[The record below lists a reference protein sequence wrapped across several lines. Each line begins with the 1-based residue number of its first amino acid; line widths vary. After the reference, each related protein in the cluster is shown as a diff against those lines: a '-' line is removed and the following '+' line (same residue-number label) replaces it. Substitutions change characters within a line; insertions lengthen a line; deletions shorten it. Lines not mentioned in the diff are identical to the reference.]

1 MKKIFLVIIFS
12 YCFSAAYAQWSSFY
26 TTQKAYY
33 QIKESYSYPADTTFH
48 QFHYDT
54 IIDYGNF
61 QVMHSNYTNLD
72 FNGCYPV
79 VNQNLGSNIYSKYYI
94 RPDSILLKNDTTY
107 FIYQFY
113 QGQADSILFL
123 KQSQPNDTWLTSINN
138 SSNYNTLQFTCD
150 SVGFGNVL
158 LNINDSLKYFSVKA
172 FQSSAPVTSVYD
184 NLTIILSKNYGFKQ
198 LITFSDYNQQEFNLV
213 GLDSANIKT
222 GFSYPDF
229 SGYFH
234 LAVGDVIIWKE
245 HSPIAGP
252 LHMGYTKYHKDSVTN
267 ALITPDSVIYNFDR
281 VTTGGGNTSSYISKF
296 YRENLRGLE
305 MSSSVYVLKTS
316 LTAEN
321 FVEVYTGGNFYNDL
335 YETSGAY
342 VTDDTIINRLYSFVG
357 HYLFDTSNCS
367 IGYVTDNG
375 YDYEYNTYYGLN
387 SFKYYSF
394 YDVYFTI
401 ESSLI
406 DGVQIGDDWAT
417 ILASVDENDVEK
429 LIQIYPN
436 PSNDGNIT
444 IKHKNINSITV
455 YSMDGKRILT
465 KQLQNNNSQTNLVLP
480 KGIYF
485 IHIEGNNSK
494 RSVAKVV
501 VTG

>member
-1 MKKIFLVIIFS
+1 MRIILAICILFCS
-12 YCFSAAYAQWSSFY
+12 ELAYSQWSSFY
-26 TTQKAYY
+26 TSQKAYY

-54 IIDYGNF
+54 IIDYGSF
-61 QVMHSNYTNLD
+61 KVMHSNYTNRD
-72 FNGCYPV
+72 FNGCYDV
-79 VNQNLGSNIYSKYYI
+79 VNHNIGNSIYSKYYI

-107 FIYQFY
+107 FIYQLY

-123 KQSQPNDTWLTSINN
+123 TESQPNDTWIASISN
-138 SSNYNTLQFTCD
+138 SANYNRLEFTCD
-150 SVGFGNVL
+150 SVGVGNVL
-158 LNINDSLKYFSVKA
+158 LNINDSLKFFSVKA
-172 FQSSAPVTSVYD
+172 FQNSAPVTSVYD
-184 NLTIILSKNYGFKQ
+184 SLTIILSKNHGFKQ
-198 LITFSDYNQQEFNLV
+198 LIAFRDYNQQAFNLV
-213 GLDSANIKT
+213 GLDSTNIKT

-229 SGYFH
+229 STYFH
-234 LAVGDVIIWKE
+234 LSVGDVIIWKE

-267 ALITPDSVIYNFDR
+267 SLITPDSVIYNFDR
-281 VTTGGGNTSSYISKF
+281 VTTGGGNTSSFTSKF

-305 MSSSVYVLKTS
+305 MSSSVYVLETS

-321 FVEVYTGGNFYNDL
+321 FVGVYSVGNYYKDL

-342 VTDDTIINRLYSFVG
+342 VTDDTIINRKYSFVG
-357 HYLFDTSNCS
+357 HLFDISNCS
-367 IGYVTDNG
+367 MGYVTDNG

-387 SFKYYSF
+387 SFKHYSF

-417 ILASVDENDVEK
+417 IIASVDENDIDK

-444 IKHKNINSITV
+444 ILHEEIINSIAV
-455 YSMDGKRILT
+455 YSIDGKLILT
-465 KQLQNNNSQTNLVLP
+465 KQVNNNDFQTNLVLP
-480 KGIYF
+480 KGVYF
-485 IHIEGNNSK
+485 IHIEKNNSTL
-494 RSVAKVV
+494 RVAKVV

>member
-1 MKKIFLVIIFS
+1 MKKIILIILFF
-12 YCFSAAYAQWSSFY
+12 YCFNTVYAQWSSFY
-26 TTQKAYY
+26 TSQKAYY

-54 IIDYGNF
+54 IIDYGSF
-61 QVMHSNYTNLD
+61 KVMHSNYTNPD
-72 FNGCYPV
+72 FNGCYDV
-79 VNQNLGSNIYSKYYI
+79 VNHNIGNSIYSKYYI

-107 FIYQFY
+107 FIYQLY

-123 KQSQPNDTWLTSINN
+123 TESQPNDTWVTSINN
-138 SSNYNTLQFTCD
+138 SANYNTLQFTCD
-150 SVGFGNVL
+150 SIRLGNVL

-172 FQSSAPVTSVYD
+172 FQNSVPVTSVYD
-184 NLTIILSKNYGFKQ
+184 NLVIILSKNYGFKQ
-198 LITFSDYNQQEFNLV
+198 LIAFRDFNQQEFNLV
-213 GLDSANIKT
+213 GIDSANTIT

-229 SGYFH
+229 SEYFH
-234 LAVGDVIIWKE
+234 LSVGDVIIWKE

-252 LHMGYTKYHKDSVTN
+252 SHMGYTKYHKDSVTN
-267 ALITPDSVIYNFDR
+267 SLITPDSVIYNFNR
-281 VTTGGGNTSSYISKF
+281 ITTGGGNTSSYTSKF

-321 FVEVYTGGNFYNDL
+321 FVEVYTLGNFYNDL

-342 VTDDTIINRLYSFVG
+342 ITDDTIINRKYTFVG
-357 HYLFDTSNCS
+357 HLFDTSNCS
-367 IGYVTDNG
+367 IGYITDTG
-375 YDYEYNTYYGLN
+375 YEYNTYYGLN
-387 SFKYYSF
+387 SFKHYSF

-401 ESSLI
+401 SGSI
-406 DGVQIGDDWAT
+406 INGVQEGDDWAT
-417 ILASVDENDVEK
+417 IIASVDENDVEK

-444 IKHKNINSITV
+444 ILHEEINSIAV
-455 YSMDGKRILT
+455 YSIDGKLIFT
-465 KQLQNNNSQTNLVLP
+465 KQLNDNDSQTNLVLP

-485 IHIEGNNSK
+485 IHIEGNNLTIRVS
-494 RSVAKVV
+494 KVV